1 MLIPLLALWKKE
13 GLALIRDRH
22 GLAALFIM
30 PAAFILI
37 MSLTLADALPEKQE
51 ASIAYAVLD
60 LDNTPASRALD
71 ALLGNI
77 ELLKKSTPPSD
88 EADAR
93 LRVRAE
99 EMAFVV
105 VIPEG
110 FARQIDTNQTPA
122 LRFLIDPAVPG
133 MVRSSFH
140 QYVEMAASK
149 VWLTQ
154 ALEQFGQNMMLPE
167 LREVTERVGLPE
179 IAIESVSSHDD
190 GTAVAAVPSSV
201 QQNVP
206 AWLIFSMFF
215 VVIPISTV
223 FIGERQRGTL
233 QRLCSQRVPFGLVLA
248 GKFFPFVLVNQ
259 IQAVVMVAIGRWIV
273 PLCGGEALTL
283 PGSAAAVA
291 ALLLLSLTVS
301 VAAVG
306 WALFIASLA
315 KSSEQATILGGVGNI
330 LMGAIGGIMV
340 PRFVMSAAMQD
351 WTRISPM
358 GWALEGFHQ
367 VMLRQG
373 GIADILP
380 TAAALLCFGLAAF
393 AVAIF
398 LNHRAT
404 ST

>member
-1 MLIPLLALWKKE
+1 
-13 GLALIRDRH
+13 
-22 GLAALFIM
+22 M
-30 PAAFILI
+30 PAIFILI
-37 MSLTLADALPEKQE
+37 MSLTLADSLPGQRET
-51 ASIAYAVLD
+51 SLTYAVLD
-60 LDNTPASRALD
+60 LDDTPPSRALD

-77 ELLKKSTPPSD
+77 ELLKKSAPPSD

-93 LRVRAE
+93 LRVRTE
-99 EMAFVV
+99 EAAFVV
-105 VIPEG
+105 VIPQG
-110 FARQIDTNQTPA
+110 FAQQIGTNQTPA

-133 MVRSSFH
+133 MVRSGFR
-140 QYVEMAASK
+140 QYVETAAAR
-149 VWLTQ
+149 VWLTHV
-154 ALEQFGQNMMLPE
+154 LERLGQSMMLPE
-167 LREVTERVGLPE
+167 LRRVTERVEAPE
-179 IAIESVSSHDD
+179 ITIEPVGRHDN
-190 GTAVAAVPSSV
+190 GTTAAAVPSSV

-233 QRLCSQRVPFGLVLA
+233 QRLRSQRISFGLVLA
-248 GKFFPFVLVNQ
+248 GKFLPFVLINQ
-259 IQAVVMVAIGRWIV
+259 VQAVLMVAVGRWLV
-273 PLCGGEALTL
+273 PLCGGEALAL
-283 PGSAAAVA
+283 PGSAAAIA
-291 ALLLLSLTVS
+291 ALFMLSLTVS

-306 WALFIASLA
+306 WALFVACLA
-315 KSSEQATILGGVGNI
+315 RSSEQATILGGVSNI

-351 WTRISPM
+351 WTSVSPM

-373 GIADILP
+373 GMVDVLP
-380 TAAALLCFGLAAF
+380 TACALVCFGIIALVA
-393 AVAIF
+393 AIF

>member
-1 MLIPLLALWKKE
+1 
-13 GLALIRDRH
+13 
-22 GLAALFIM
+22 M

-37 MSLTLADALPEKQE
+37 MSLTLADSLPGQEE
-51 ASIAYAVLD
+51 ASLAYAVLD
-60 LDNTPASRALD
+60 LDDTPTSHALD
-71 ALLGNI
+71 ALLGDI
-77 ELLKKSTPPSD
+77 ELLKKSPSPSD

-93 LRVRAE
+93 RRVRSE
-99 EMAFVV
+99 EAAFVV
-105 VIPEG
+105 VIPQG
-110 FARQIDTNQTPA
+110 FAQQIDANQTPT

-133 MVRSSFH
+133 MVRSGFR
-140 QYVEMAASK
+140 QYVEAAASK
-149 VWLTQ
+149 VWVTHTLQ
-154 ALEQFGQNMMLPE
+154 QLGRRLMLLELGEAMQH
-167 LREVTERVGLPE
+167 VGSPE
-179 IAIESVSSHDD
+179 IAIESVGSSD
-190 GTAVAAVPSSV
+190 TTTTVVPSSV

-233 QRLCSQRVPFGLVLA
+233 QRLRSQRVPFGLVLT
-248 GKFFPFVLVNQ
+248 GKFMPFVLINQ
-259 IQAVVMVAIGRWIV
+259 LQAVVMVAIGRWLV

-283 PGSAAAVA
+283 PNSATAIA
-291 ALLLLSLTVS
+291 ALLLLSLAVS

-315 KSSEQATILGGVGNI
+315 KSSEQGTILGGVGNI

-340 PRFVMSAAMQD
+340 PRHVMSVAMQE
-351 WTRISPM
+351 WTLLSPM

-373 GIADILP
+373 GMADIFP
-380 TAAALLCFGLAAF
+380 TACALLCFGLAAF
-393 AVAIF
+393 AAAIF

>member
-1 MLIPLLALWKKE
+1 MLIQLLALWKKE
-13 GLALIRDRH
+13 WLALTRDRH

-37 MSLTLADALPEKQE
+37 MSLTLADALPGQQE
-51 ASIAYAVLD
+51 ASITYAVLD
-60 LDNTPASRALD
+60 LDDTPTSRALD
-71 ALLGNI
+71 EMLDNVG
-77 ELLKKSTPPSD
+77 LLKKTTPPSD
-88 EADAR
+88 ETDAR
-93 LRVRAE
+93 LRVRTE
-99 EMAFVV
+99 EIAFAV

-110 FARQIDTNQTPA
+110 FAQQIDTNQTPA

-133 MVRSSFH
+133 MVRSSFR

-149 VWLTQ
+149 VWLTRV
-154 ALEQFGQNMMLPE
+154 LEQFGQSMMLPG
-167 LREVTERVGLPE
+167 LRLVTERVGSPE
-179 IAIESVSSHDD
+179 IEIESVGSHDD
-190 GTAVAAVPSSV
+190 EIVPAAVPSSV

-233 QRLCSQRVPFGLVLA
+233 QRLRSQRVSFGLVLA
-248 GKFFPFVLVNQ
+248 GKFVPFVLINQ

-273 PLCGGEALTL
+273 PMFGGEALTL
-283 PGSAAAVA
+283 PGSASAVA
-291 ALLLLSLTVS
+291 ALLMLSLAVS

-306 WALFIASLA
+306 WALFIASLSH
-315 KSSEQATILGGVGNI
+315 SSEQATILGGVGNI

-340 PRFVMSAAMQD
+340 PRFVMSTVMQV
-351 WTRISPM
+351 WTHISPM
-358 GWALEGFHQ
+358 GWALEGFHE

-373 GIADILP
+373 DIADIFP
-380 TAAALLCFGLAAF
+380 TSVILVCFGLAAF
-393 AVAIF
+393 AAAIF

>member
-1 MLIPLLALWKKE
+1 MLIQLLALWKKE

-51 ASIAYAVLD
+51 ATIAYAVLD

-110 FARQIDTNQTPA
+110 FARQIDTNQTPV

-190 GTAVAAVPSSV
+190 GTVAAAVPSSV

-206 AWLIFSMFF
+206 AWLIFSMF
-215 VVIPISTV
+215 
-223 FIGERQRGTL
+223 
-233 QRLCSQRVPFGLVLA
+233 
-248 GKFFPFVLVNQ
+248 
-259 IQAVVMVAIGRWIV
+259 
-273 PLCGGEALTL
+273 
-283 PGSAAAVA
+283 
-291 ALLLLSLTVS
+291 
-301 VAAVG
+301 
-306 WALFIASLA
+306 
-315 KSSEQATILGGVGNI
+315 
-330 LMGAIGGIMV
+330 
-340 PRFVMSAAMQD
+340 
-351 WTRISPM
+351 
-358 GWALEGFHQ
+358 
-367 VMLRQG
+367 
-373 GIADILP
+373 
-380 TAAALLCFGLAAF
+380 
-393 AVAIF
+393 
-398 LNHRAT
+398 
-404 ST
+404 